1 MRILVFGASGA
12 TGKLVVQQAL
22 AANHDVTAFV
32 RDPAKLTVTHAN
44 LRIVQ
49 GDVGDAARVNGA
61 VANQDAVISTLG
73 VATPLKHDP
82 VVVRG
87 VRNVITS
94 MQQQG
99 VRRFIYLSFIGVE
112 ESRSAAGFVLRHIA
126 QLPLRREIADHE
138 SKEALVK
145 ESTLDWTIV
154 RAPKLT
160 NAARTGKFRS
170 GVDIVATSMLPTLP
184 RADVADFLV
193 SQASD
198 ATFVKKAARLLP

>member
-12 TGKLVVQQAL
+12 TGRMVVQQAL
-22 AANHDVTAFV
+22 SANHVVTAFV
-32 RDPAKLTVTHAN
+32 RDPAKLPLTHPN
-44 LRIVQ
+44 LRVVQ
-49 GDVGDAARVNGA
+49 GDVADATRVHSA
-61 VANQDAVISTLG
+61 VANHDAVISTLG

-94 MQQQG
+94 MQQEG

-126 QLPLRREIADHE
+126 RLPLRHEIADHE

-145 ESTLDWTIV
+145 ESSLDWTIV

-160 NAARTGKFRS
+160 NAGRTGKFRT
-170 GVDIVATSMLPTLP
+170 GVDIVASSMLPLLS
-184 RADVADFLV
+184 RADLADFLV
-193 SQASD
+193 A
-198 ATFVKKAARLLP
+198 